1 MLTLTLTHV
10 HTHVLTNVHTHLQTQ
25 KWAEW
30 NDARDRLLLV
40 AGELARQESDIGE
53 AAGGGRSRGAGAACE
68 LSAGGE
74 VGGGAWS
81 VCVEEDEVSE
91 DGYRGRVSRLWDAC
105 VLEGARGQ
113 GRVEEVVARF
123 VTPLP
128 HDLQGLLSCL

>member
-1 MLTLTLTHV
+1 V
-10 HTHVLTNVHTHLQTQ
+10 
-25 KWAEW
+25 
-30 NDARDRLLLV
+30 RR
-40 AGELARQESDIGE
+40 ESDVGE
-53 AAGGGRSRGAGAACE
+53 EAGGDRSRGAGAACG

-81 VCVEEDEVSE
+81 VCVEDEVSE
-91 DGYRGRVSRLWDAC
+91 DGHRCRVSRLWDAC